1 MRFWFQPKH
10 PRNLFIHSYLFFF
23 NLRGENPPQK
33 NQTCLKMP
41 LNLRAETEG
50 RTAAQPRG
58 SRRAAGCQGWL
69 TLGTRSPSPTLLSC
83 LSGERLS
90 AFDSTVKL
98 LIWRHESA
106 GSLSALHITFRY
118 SLIKLRWRR
127 ARGGSVSDKRVS
139 SSRQWPFPFVPS
151 NPQRA
156 KKEKK
161 KKKLLQEH
169 VSAAKQ
175 ADEAL

>member
-1 MRFWFQPKH
+1 
-10 PRNLFIHSYLFFF
+10 
-23 NLRGENPPQK
+23 
-33 NQTCLKMP
+33 MP

-69 TLGTRSPSPTLLSC
+69 TLGTRSPSPPLLSC
-83 LSGERLS
+83 LSRERLS

-106 GSLSALHITFRY
+106 GSLSTLHITFRY

-127 ARGGSVSDKRVS
+127 ARVEVSMTKGCRLRDS
-139 SSRQWPFPFVPS
+139 SPS
-151 NPQRA
+151 CLSPRTHNAQ

-161 KKKLLQEH
+161 KKLLQVH